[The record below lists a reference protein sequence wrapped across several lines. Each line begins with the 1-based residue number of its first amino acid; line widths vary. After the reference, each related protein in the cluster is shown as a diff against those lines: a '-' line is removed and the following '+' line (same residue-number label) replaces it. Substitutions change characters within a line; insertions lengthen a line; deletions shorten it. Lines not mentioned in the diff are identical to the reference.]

1 MAPCP
6 RQYGSRYQ
14 DKHPGSSSRC
24 YRFGTFIPT
33 AGRMPGQ
40 QGTGLP
46 LWRHVVNH
54 LALIRERILKAQR
67 LHQAQL
73 ASVSNTRAQIF

>member
-1 MAPCP
+1 MP
-6 RQYGSRYQ
+6 R
-14 DKHPGSSSRC
+14 
-24 YRFGTFIPT
+24 
-33 AGRMPGQ
+33 Q

-46 LWRHVVNH
+46 LWRHVMNH

-73 ASVSNTRAQIF
+73 ASVSNSRTAIL

>member
-1 MAPCP
+1 
-6 RQYGSRYQ
+6 
-14 DKHPGSSSRC
+14 
-24 YRFGTFIPT
+24 
-33 AGRMPGQ
+33 MPWQ

-54 LALIRERILKAQR
+54 LALIREQILKARR

-73 ASVSNTRAQIF
+73 AIVSNSRDLIP

>member
-1 MAPCP
+1 
-6 RQYGSRYQ
+6 
-14 DKHPGSSSRC
+14 
-24 YRFGTFIPT
+24 
-33 AGRMPGQ
+33 MPWQ

-54 LALIRERILKAQR
+54 LVLIRERILKAQR

-73 ASVSNTRAQIF
+73 ASLSNPRAQVF

>member
-1 MAPCP
+1 MP
-6 RQYGSRYQ
+6 R
-14 DKHPGSSSRC
+14 
-24 YRFGTFIPT
+24 
-33 AGRMPGQ
+33 Q

-54 LALIRERILKAQR
+54 LVLIRERILKAQR

-73 ASVSNTRAQIF
+73 ASVSNSRTAII

>member
-1 MAPCP
+1 MP
-6 RQYGSRYQ
+6 R
-14 DKHPGSSSRC
+14 
-24 YRFGTFIPT
+24 
-33 AGRMPGQ
+33 Q

-46 LWRHVVNH
+46 SWRHVVNH

-73 ASVSNTRAQIF
+73 ASVSNSRTAIL

>member
-1 MAPCP
+1 
-6 RQYGSRYQ
+6 
-14 DKHPGSSSRC
+14 
-24 YRFGTFIPT
+24 
-33 AGRMPGQ
+33 MPWQ

-73 ASVSNTRAQIF
+73 ASVSNAGSLIV